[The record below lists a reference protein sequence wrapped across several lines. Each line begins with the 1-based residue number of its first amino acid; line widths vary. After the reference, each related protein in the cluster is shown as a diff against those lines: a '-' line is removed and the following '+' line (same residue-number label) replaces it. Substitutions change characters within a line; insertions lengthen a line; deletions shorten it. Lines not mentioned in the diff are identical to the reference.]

1 MKSLDLCSKIPWNK
15 CFFFQK
21 FRQIDGNF
29 IFHQSWCN
37 LLLQNT
43 FLTSN
48 GKNFVN
54 LTEKGCFHEIFAIFC
69 VFTIFR
75 RKFSETNN
83 LIKECSRNILQKVI
97 QFAYINTYPKNIKNP
112 INFMFSSPAFSFS
125 SFLQRLFVYKANNL
139 SSHI

>member
-54 LTEKGCFHEIFAIFC
+54 LTEKRCFHEIFAIFC

-97 QFAYINTYPKNIKNP
+97 QFAYINTQKTLKIQLTLCFQVLPSAFQVFYKGFLCTRP
-112 INFMFSSPAFSFS
+112 IT
-125 SFLQRLFVYKANNL
+125 
-139 SSHI
+139 